1 MASKNTIF
9 MMSLLIVWT
18 YNNKRVARIHISL
31 VRIKLDKE
39 LIFYH
44 RLGLTLVK
52 YLLGSF
58 EF

>member
-1 MASKNTIF
+1 MASKNTI
-9 MMSLLIVWT
+9 SVVSSLIVWT
-18 YNNKRVARIHISL
+18 HNNKRVARIHISL
-31 VRIKLDKE
+31 VRIRLDKE

-52 YLLGSF
+52 GLPCSF